1 MKNTAV
7 LLYSFLLFG
16 LVSTIYAQ
24 ETVYTITN
32 STIDFKGDRQSCVHV
47 EIDPGIKATKDA
59 WEDFLKKNYDI
70 KMKGKYD
77 MVAKEVLF
85 AKLSPEPINF
95 HTIITGDDSF
105 SQIDLMLA
113 FDKKAF
119 ARPET
124 NPTEFANMKQ
134 LLDEFLPGFLQ
145 KYYVSESKANAKIF
159 KKIKKKN
166 KKLLKANKK
175 LTKKVQKN
183 QKARESLNKADQ
195 SSSEGIAAITEVIA
209 RLQEENQQM
218 EQQIQ
223 DNSTAIN
230 ANKET
235 QLQAK
240 NKLDYAVSKLKLLK
254 KK

>member
-7 LLYSFLLFG
+7 LVLAFLLFG

-24 ETVYTITN
+24 EKVYTITN
-32 STIDFKGDRQSCVHV
+32 STVDFKGDKHSCVHV
-47 EIDPGIKATKDA
+47 EIDPGTKATKDA

-70 KMKGKYD
+70 KMKGKYEL
-77 MVAKEVLF
+77 VAKEVLF
-85 AKLSPEPINF
+85 AKVSSRIINF
-95 HTIITGDDSF
+95 HTIITGDDNF
-105 SQIDLMLA
+105 SQINLMLA

-124 NPTEFANMKQ
+124 NPTEFSSMKQ

-145 KYYVSESKANAKIF
+145 KFYVSESKANAKIF
-159 KKIKKKN
+159 KKTQKKN

-183 QKARESLNKADQ
+183 QKTREALNKATQ
-195 SSSEGIAAITEVIA
+195 SSSEGIASITEVVA

-223 DNSTAIN
+223 ENSTAIN
-230 ANKET
+230 ANKEI

-240 NKLDYAVSKLKLLK
+240 NKLDYAESKLKLLK